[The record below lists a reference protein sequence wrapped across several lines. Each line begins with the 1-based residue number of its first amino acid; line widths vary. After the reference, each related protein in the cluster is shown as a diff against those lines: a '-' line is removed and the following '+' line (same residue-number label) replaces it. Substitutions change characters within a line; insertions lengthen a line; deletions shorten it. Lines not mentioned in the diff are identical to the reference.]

1 MLSGGERA
9 RLCMAGVMLS
19 QCNVLILDE
28 PGNHLD
34 VDSVE
39 SLAEALLAFKGTVIF
54 TSHDRHFM
62 KRVASHIIEVRDG
75 RVVNYHGDYEAYLYS
90 VNKEIEEGE
99 RELAANRLSKAPVQ
113 ASKSTGKAEV
123 KAARRN
129 ERDIRKELNTTEKL
143 IARLDGEKKKL
154 NEEMLN
160 TADAKKAMQLHEEI
174 TKIAAQLTEAEDKW
188 VALSEELADA

>member
-1 MLSGGERA
+1 
-9 RLCMAGVMLS
+9 MLS

-34 VDSVE
+34 VDTVD

-99 RELAANRLSKAPVQ
+99 RELASKMSKAPVP
-113 ASKSTGKAEV
+113 ASK
-123 KAARRN
+123 AAAKPEAPRRN
-129 ERDIRKELNTTEKL
+129 EREVRKELNNVEKL
-143 IARLDGEKKKL
+143 IARLDAQKKQL
-154 NEEMLN
+154 NETMLN
-160 TADAKKAMQLHEEI
+160 TAGAKEAMKLHEEL
-174 TKIAAQLTEAEDKW
+174 TVVAAQLTEAEEKW
-188 VALSEELADA
+188 CVLSEELADA

>member
-1 MLSGGERA
+1 MSTWNSTPRSGPRRRRSSTLAASLLFRGDHVYKKISVLSGGERA

-19 QCNVLILDE
+19 QCNILILDE

-34 VDSVE
+34 VDTVD

-99 RELAANRLSKAPVQ
+99 RELAANRLSKAPSPGQ
-113 ASKSTGKAEV
+113 PRSAAKADRSKPPSGTSAT
-123 KAARRN
+123 
-129 ERDIRKELNTTEKL
+129 IRKELNNV
-143 IARLDGEKKKL
+143 RR
-154 NEEMLN
+154 
-160 TADAKKAMQLHEEI
+160 
-174 TKIAAQLTEAEDKW
+174 
-188 VALSEELADA
+188 S